1 MLLAELVCS
10 DGADFDWTP
19 YLPVLFHFC
28 LMNFD
33 NSKQI
38 VGEHAKKL
46 LLGVLYVLTV
56 QSELFNLTE
65 ILLDSLPSIVD
76 NQSVIFDR
84 KYTTHPESAWTRSK
98 LSSANCHYN
107 YNFNSRV
114 GLVKGGLFK
123 PDFDT
128 SSPSGLLHHHR
139 AMSNTLHS
147 APSSPG
153 QKNQVNPTVIPAAPV
168 IQTSTTTVVVNSS
181 PTAAEKTASLKLTK
195 KVNKMHQ
202 AKEHLTSLLNILSR
216 SKNSPVWPYEFVTPH
231 NYSRPLTSI
240 LILNEFIQNL
250 KNFIQICFSTK
261 QISTIS
267 AASARSFSSPID
279 LTTRFHSH
287 SHKKTG
293 DTGLSSV
300 HNIDKKWSNYALMT
314 SLSNSISHHYAARSL
329 QIYRALGVRIASFGT
344 MASLVR
350 RLVETVADP
359 NEDLQSYVTEIL
371 LTLKMN
377 AAIITEQYLESSSAA
392 AASTS
397 SSSVATTGGPDMPDV
412 VAKDAQTVK
421 QKSKSLQVIFLD
433 FL

>member
-1 MLLAELVCS
+1 MLLAELMCT
-10 DGADFDWTP
+10 DGADFDWTS

-65 ILLDSLPSIVD
+65 ILLDSLPSVID

-84 KYTTHPESAWTRSK
+84 KYTTLSENAWTRSK

-107 YNFNSRV
+107 FNFNLRM
-114 GLVKGGLFK
+114 GFVKGGLFK
-123 PDFDT
+123 TNFET
-128 SSPSGLLHHHR
+128 NTGVLHHR
-139 AMSNTLHS
+139 TLANLHS

-153 QKNQVNPTVIPAAPV
+153 QNKPNQSSSHIIMNPASTISSAPITAAA
-168 IQTSTTTVVVNSS
+168 TVNSS

-202 AKEHLTSLLNILSR
+202 AKEYLTNLLSILSR

-231 NYSRPLTSI
+231 NYSRTLTSI
-240 LILNEFIQNL
+240 LVLNEFIHNL

-267 AASARSFSSPID
+267 SASTRSFSSPID
-279 LTTRFHSH
+279 LTTRFHH
-287 SHKKTG
+287 SSKKS
-293 DTGLSSV
+293 DTALA
-300 HNIDKKWSNYALMT
+300 NIDKKWSNYALIT

-329 QIYRALGVRIASFGT
+329 QIYRALGVRIESINT
-344 MASLVR
+344 MVTLVR
-350 RLVETVADP
+350 RLVETIADP

-377 AAIITEQYLESSSAA
+377 AAIITEKYVESISMSGNGIN
-392 AASTS
+392 SNS
-397 SSSVATTGGPDMPDV
+397 GATATPTADKNEL
-412 VAKDAQTVK
+412 KDQQNIK
-421 QKSKSLQVIFLD
+421 QKSKSLQVY
-433 FL
+433 